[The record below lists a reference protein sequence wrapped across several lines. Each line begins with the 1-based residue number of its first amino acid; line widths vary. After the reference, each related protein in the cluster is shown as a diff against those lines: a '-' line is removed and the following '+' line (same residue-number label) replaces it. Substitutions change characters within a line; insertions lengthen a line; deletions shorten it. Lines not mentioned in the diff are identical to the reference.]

1 MILILILARLRLSSR
16 RNGPDQGAL
25 LQDEATLNDNKKYHY
40 YQHCYYDLYQSRN
53 QKPEK
58 IYPYLF

>member
-25 LQDEATLNDNKKYHY
+25 LQDEATLNDIIITNIVIMTF
-40 YQHCYYDLYQSRN
+40 YQSRN
-53 QKPEK
+53 KSQKN
-58 IYPYLF
+58 ISLSFLSS

>member
-25 LQDEATLNDNKKYHY
+25 LQNEATLMIIKTIIITNIIFMTVIIIIIKSQENK
-40 YQHCYYDLYQSRN
+40 
-53 QKPEK
+53 PVV
-58 IYPYLF
+58 